1 MELPKSPVCGY
12 VLLSD
17 LSGSSLKKPTVRAC
31 HYYLTQSSLTT
42 NNFLPGDLS
51 KIIISNC
58 LTFQLPEVVII
69 VDANKK
75 LTKKLKRVFGG

>member
-1 MELPKSPVCGY
+1 MCGY

-31 HYYLTQSSLTT
+31 YYLTQSSLTT

-51 KIIISNC
+51 KIITSNC